1 MKGIR
6 MWYIIQA
13 AITIYLGYIWT
24 TMPGNSP
31 GDIGHGIWL
40 GGFIAWFTTLTC
52 TSIYDSI
59 KKWRAKRTTC
69 SDKRQ
74 DVVVHQVKKPAL
86 PGASSTNV
94 PKLLDRRKS

>member
-1 MKGIR
+1 
-6 MWYIIQA
+6 MWYVFQA
-13 AITIYLGYIWT
+13 VLTVYFAYIWT

-31 GDIGHGIWL
+31 GDIGHGVWL

-59 KKWRAKRTTC
+59 KKWRAKRTTEA
-69 SDKRQ
+69 D
-74 DVVVHQVKKPAL
+74 QVKQPVL

-94 PKLLDRRKS
+94 PKLLGRRKS